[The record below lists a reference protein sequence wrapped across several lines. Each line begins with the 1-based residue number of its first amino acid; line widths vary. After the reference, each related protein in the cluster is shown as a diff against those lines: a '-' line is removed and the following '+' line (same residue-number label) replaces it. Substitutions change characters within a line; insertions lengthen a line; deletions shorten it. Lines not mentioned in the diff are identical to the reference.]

1 MQSTAKKHPD
11 AAALPST
18 GFVRLPQILAHVPI
32 GKSSWWAGVRE
43 GKYPAPVRPS
53 PFGRVTVWRAEDIHA
68 LLAAAGGAK

>member
-1 MQSTAKKHPD
+1 MRSIAKKHTEP
-11 AAALPST
+11 AALPEK

-53 PFGRVTVWRAEDIHA
+53 PFGRVTVWRAEDINR
-68 LLAAAGGAK
+68 LLATAGGA

>member
-1 MQSTAKKHPD
+1 MRSTAKKHTEP
-11 AAALPST
+11 AALPEK

-53 PFGRVTVWRAEDIHA
+53 PFGRVTVWRAEDINR
-68 LLAAAGGAK
+68 LLATAGGA

>member
-1 MQSTAKKHPD
+1 MRSSAKKHTEP
-11 AAALPST
+11 AALPEK

-53 PFGRVTVWRAEDIHA
+53 PFGRVTVWRAEDINR
-68 LLAAAGGAK
+68 LLATAGGA